1 MINKESRDTLRLRRH
16 KRIRKH
22 LKGTSEA
29 PRLAVYRSNRHIEC
43 QIIDDSKGITL
54 CSSGS
59 TQLHLERGNNI
70 EAAAKVGADIAK
82 KALALGISKVVY
94 DRGGYAYHGRVA
106 ALADAAREGGLK
118 F

>member
-1 MINKESRDTLRLRRH
+1 MINKESRNSLRVRRH
-16 KRIRKH
+16 IRVRKH
-22 LKGTSEA
+22 VKGTSEM

-43 QIIDDSKGITL
+43 QIIDDTKGVTL

-70 EAAAKVGADIAK
+70 EAAKKVGSDIAT
-82 KALALGISKVVY
+82 KALALGITKVVY
-94 DRGGYAYHGRVA
+94 DRGGYSYHGRVE